1 VIDEVKE
8 GLVEVRNLVDSTHW
22 IQGSYVTVDYLN
34 GDGVY
39 TDGAVVEDRKVV
51 GCLVGLAR
59 LVAAKLPLYTI
70 NGTVDLEMPA
80 PTALSVALEE
90 AIKET
95 ILDEFLGDE
104 YVPDYYEGDHHVE
117 EDISSIEAWNDRD
130 VRTREQ
136 VLRMI
141 DRAIERVSL
150 QEASA

>member
-1 VIDEVKE
+1 VKE
-8 GLVEVRNLVDSTHW
+8 GLVEVRKLVDSTHW
-22 IQGSYVTVDYLN
+22 IQGSYVTVDYDD
-34 GDGVY
+34 GDGDY
-39 TDGAVVEDRKVV
+39 ADGAVVKDRKVV

-59 LVAAKLPLYTI
+59 LVGMKMPIYRKT
-70 NGTVDLEMPA
+70 NTVDLEMPA
-80 PTALSVALEE
+80 PTALSNALED
-90 AIKET
+90 ALKET

-104 YVPDYYEGDHHVE
+104 YMAYEDNDDEDHVSD

-130 VRTREQ
+130 IRTREQ